1 MTDVLIRAQD
11 QDWHCLT
18 VGAGRQAPES
28 GDRDRIR
35 GMGKTTSSFWNWLGV
50 ASDTPDPD
58 NSLREIETALA
69 GLGTERARHL
79 ACFAYILTRPARADH
94 EVTDDEAARMREIV
108 RREAG
113 TSESQAAAIVRVARD
128 VARTSGGTED
138 FLITREFERRATR
151 EEKLHL
157 LDCLFE
163 IGAADASILTIEDN
177 EIRRVASELKLDHT
191 DFITVRRKHLEHLEV
206 LKRRDSINH

>member
-1 MTDVLIRAQD
+1 M
-11 QDWHCLT
+11 
-18 VGAGRQAPES
+18 
-28 GDRDRIR
+28 
-35 GMGKTTSSFWNWLGV
+35 SFWNWLGV
-50 ASDTPDPD
+50 TCATPDAD
-58 NSLREIETALA
+58 NSLGQIEATLA
-69 GLGTERARHL
+69 PLGTERARRL

-94 EVTDDEAARMREIV
+94 TVTDDEAAQMCEIV
-108 RREAG
+108 MREAG
-113 TSESQAAAIVRVARD
+113 ASESQAAAIVSLARD

-138 FLITREFERRATR
+138 FLITREFERSATR

-191 DFITVRRKHLEHLEV
+191 DFITVRRKHLENLEV
-206 LKRRDSINH
+206 LKKR

>member
-1 MTDVLIRAQD
+1 
-11 QDWHCLT
+11 
-18 VGAGRQAPES
+18 
-28 GDRDRIR
+28 
-35 GMGKTTSSFWNWLGV
+35 MGKAATSFWNWLGV
-50 ASDTPDPD
+50 ASDAPGAD
-58 NSLREIETALA
+58 NSLGEIEATLA

-94 EVTDDEAARMREIV
+94 DVTDSEAARMREIV
-108 RREAG
+108 MREAG
-113 TSESQAAAIVRVARD
+113 TSESEAAAIVRVARD

-138 FLITREFERRATR
+138 FLITREFERTATR

-163 IGAADASILTIEDN
+163 IGAADASILIIEDN

-191 DFITVRRKHLEHLEV
+191 DFINVRRRHLEHLEV
-206 LKRRDSINH
+206 LKRRQSR

>member
-11 QDWHCLT
+11 QDWHRLT
-18 VGAGRQAPES
+18 VGAGRQAAES
-28 GDRDRIR
+28 GDGDRIR

-191 DFITVRRKHLEHLEV
+191 DFINVRRGHLEHLEV
-206 LKRRDSINH
+206 LKRRNTI